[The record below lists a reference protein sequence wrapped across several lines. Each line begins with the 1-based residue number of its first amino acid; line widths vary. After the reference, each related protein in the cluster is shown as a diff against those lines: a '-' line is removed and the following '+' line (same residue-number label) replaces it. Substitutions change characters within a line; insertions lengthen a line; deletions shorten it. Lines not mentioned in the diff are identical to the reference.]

1 MSGSL
6 LLVGALA
13 ISPGTIASLVI
24 AISFAAGLNV
34 YATVCT
40 LGILARLNWVDLP
53 GSLGALASPWIIAAS
68 AVLFLIE
75 IFADKVPAFDL
86 FWNAIHT
93 FIRVPIAALMAYAAS
108 SHLTPAEQMLVTCA
122 GVGIAAIA
130 HSSKTAARV
139 LVTPS
144 PEPVS
149 NIALS
154 SAEDLIAIVL
164 TWIATHHPVAAG
176 ATVAAVSLA
185 LIVALW
191 WGFARIRNALRRR
204 FGFRNPTVEIP

>member
-1 MSGSL
+1 MS
-6 LLVGALA
+6 ALA

-40 LGILARLNWVDLP
+40 LGILARFNWVELP
-53 GSLGALASPWIIAAS
+53 GSLGALANPWIIAAS

-86 FWNAIHT
+86 VWNAIHT
-93 FIRVPIAALMAYAAS
+93 FIRVPIAALLAFAAS
-108 SHLTPAEQMLVTCA
+108 SHLTPAQQLVVTCA
-122 GVGIAAIA
+122 GAGIAAIA

-149 NIALS
+149 NIVLS
-154 SAEDLIAIVL
+154 SAEDLIAIAL

-176 ATVAAVSLA
+176 VTVATISLA
-185 LIVALW
+185 LIIALW
-191 WGFARIRNALRRR
+191 WGFARIRTELRRR
-204 FGFRNPTVEIP
+204 FDRVTETP